1 MDKLDGGGEL
11 RQGESLKSPNGR
23 FELKMQQD
31 GNVVLYDEAKPI
43 WATNTQ
49 RDGAERLAMQD
60 DGNFVVYADRKPV
73 WSSKTPGNQGASL
86 KLQDDGNLVVYPP
99 SSTTKPLWA
108 SGTYRGTPAP
118 ATPMPATPMPATPMP
133 ATPMPATP
141 MPATP
146 MPATPMPAGP
156 SASVKS
162 MNATPTSMP
171 GVKPSAAKS
180 GNRRTYTVAKGDS
193 LWRIAEKFY
202 GSGSDFSRIAK
213 ANSISD
219 PDHIRPGQQLVI
231 PE

>member
-11 RQGESLKSPNGR
+11 IRGQALKSPNGR

-31 GNVVLYDEAKPI
+31 GNVVLYDETRPI

-49 RDGAERLAMQD
+49 HDGAERLAMQD
-60 DGNFVVYADRKPV
+60 DGNFVVYAKKKPV
-73 WSSKTPGNQGASL
+73 WSSETPGNQGASL
-86 KLQDDGNLVVYPP
+86 KLQDDGNLVVYPQSA
-99 SSTTKPLWA
+99 SSKPLWA
-108 SGTYRGTPAP
+108 SNTFTAP
-118 ATPMPATPMPATPMP
+118 PVTAAAPTDAT
-133 ATPMPATP
+133 
-141 MPATP
+141 
-146 MPATPMPAGP
+146 

-162 MNATPTSMP
+162 MNATPASIPMTKPAAAP
-171 GVKPSAAKS
+171 GATTPAAKS
-180 GNRRTYTVAKGDS
+180 ANRRTYTVAKGDS

-202 GSGSDFSRIAK
+202 GRGTDFAKIAR